1 MTVLSIRMAFSL
13 SLCLLLA
20 PTPALSFSTISPAH
34 KICKKFQERSFGG
47 GITLLS
53 RDKHKLLLVPKFL
66 QIHTDNQWGLY
77 AIIAT
82 SAAAALKLERNT
94 SVGRSLS
101 GPVTAMLLSAILTN
115 IGVLPPA
122 GSIHLTNL
130 QFFVLKLATP
140 LLLFRA
146 DLRKIFRETGVM
158 LQAFLLGTVGTLL
171 GSFLAMFFFSGPL
184 NSIGLPGDSWKIA
197 SALTAKNIGGKKLS
211 FLYFIF
217 SPRCVLLLLVINHK
231 HLHDNAF
238 MIIIRMTSYQRQYA
252 LQID

>member
-1 MTVLSIRMAFSL
+1 MTVLSIKMMFCL
-13 SLCLLLA
+13 SLFLLFA
-20 PTPALSFSTISPAH
+20 PTPASSFSIISPAH
-34 KICKKFQERSFGG
+34 IICKKFQKRSFGD
-47 GITLLS
+47 GINSLLS
-53 RDKHKLLLVPKFL
+53 RDKHKLLLVPHFL

-77 AIIAT
+77 AIIAS

-171 GSFLAMFFFSGPL
+171 GSFLAMFFLSGPL

-197 SALTAKNIGGKKLS
+197 SALTAKNIGGKKNTKNILVFHILI
-211 FLYFIF
+211 FL
-217 SPRCVLLLLVINHK
+217 PGGVLLLLVINHK
-231 HLHDNAF
+231 HLPFF
-238 MIIIRMTSYQRQYA
+238 MTMLS
-252 LQID
+252 

>member
-1 MTVLSIRMAFSL
+1 MTVLSIKMAFCL
-13 SLCLLLA
+13 SLFLLFG
-20 PTPALSFSTISPAH
+20 PYTTYSFSIISPAH
-34 KICKKFQERSFGG
+34 MVCKKLQKRSFDN
-47 GITLLS
+47 GINSLLS
-53 RDKHKLLLVPKFL
+53 RDKHKLLLVPQFL

-77 AIIAT
+77 AIIAS

-158 LQAFLLGTVGTLL
+158 LRAFLLGTVGTLL
-171 GSFLAMFFFSGPL
+171 GSFLAMFFLSGPL

-197 SALTAKNIGGKKLS
+197 SALTAKNIGGKKLP
-211 FLYFIF
+211 FLCFIF
-217 SPRCVLLLLVINHK
+217 LPAQLLLLVINHK
-231 HLHDNAF
+231 YLRDNAF
-238 MIIIRMTSYQRQYA
+238 MIIICMTS
-252 LQID
+252 DKS

>member
-1 MTVLSIRMAFSL
+1 MTVLSIKMMFCL
-13 SLCLLLA
+13 SLFLLFA
-20 PTPALSFSTISPAH
+20 PTPAYSFSIISPAH
-34 KICKKFQERSFGG
+34 IICKKLQKRSFGD
-47 GITLLS
+47 GINSLLS
-53 RDKHKLLLVPKFL
+53 RDKHKLLLVPHFL

-77 AIIAT
+77 AIIAS

-122 GSIHLTNL
+122 GSVHLTNL

-158 LQAFLLGTVGTLL
+158 LKAFLLGTVGTLL
-171 GSFLAMFFFSGPL
+171 GSFLAMFFLSGPL

-211 FLYFIF
+211 FLCLIVLPVCCNRVTVEFLTFI
-217 SPRCVLLLLVINHK
+217 C
-231 HLHDNAF
+231 
-238 MIIIRMTSYQRQYA
+238 
-252 LQID
+252 